1 MDENKVTLIIEI
13 NYDKSSSKIETEEI
27 ISYDELKEKII
38 ELFNLEPNK
47 TDNIELT
54 YLDED
59 GDLNILG
66 QEKDELFFA
75 AKEIMEGVFHIKL
88 KLSIIE
94 MDKKNDYLFEEK
106 NENNLAINRQDNL
119 NEKDKNIKLIIEEN
133 EKFKKKI
140 KNDLNLIYKSK
151 LEDLKNKIN
160 NLVNEKYNSIENEIT
175 QLLYNENKNDLIKI
189 NKKDTDDIN
198 NILKLSDDDSDFVI
212 MDKKDATIV
221 TKNKKQKNQKEIHSN
236 LRKIKDKM
244 KSLIKEKNKTN
255 LIIMKYGDEI
265 YELMNKEENKIE
277 IKDINDYLKNYLE
290 QKGKENLRTDFVRY
304 IGKIYKYIEIK
315 KINKINLD
323 FFEKGKSKE
332 NENNLIYN
340 EINVDFKSQLDS
352 LADTNK
358 FKEEIIQ
365 NLLNYETIK

>member
-88 KLSIIE
+88 NLSIIE
-94 MDKKNDYLFEEK
+94 MDKKNDYLFEEN
-106 NENNLAINRQDNL
+106 NENNLAINRQGNL
-119 NEKDKNIKLIIEEN
+119 NEKDKNIKL
-133 EKFKKKI
+133 
-140 KNDLNLIYKSK
+140 
-151 LEDLKNKIN
+151 
-160 NLVNEKYNSIENEIT
+160 NEKYNSIENEIT

-265 YELMNKEENKIE
+265 YELMNKGENKIE

-304 IGKIYKYIEIK
+304 LGKIYKYIEIK

-358 FKEEIIQ
+358 FKEETIQ